1 MMEYKSLDQ
10 IEREADVRSGVTQA
24 PALSRRE
31 RLVRWAE
38 ALDRQQG
45 RYLRSIDGTE
55 FGTRRERHSKRAD
68 DSPLTVAFAD
78 PVLRAEGLRGDRV
91 GDAVDFFGLSEHD
104 VHRLVCY
111 CHYGRAISAAVA
123 ADHVRAIARHADAFT
138 LPRARTVIAGASALA
153 ALLLAAAV
161 L

>member
-1 MMEYKSLDQ
+1 MEYKSLDQ
-10 IEREADVRSGVTQA
+10 IERDADVRSSVGQA
-24 PALSRRE
+24 RKMSRRE
-31 RLVRWAE
+31 RLERWAG
-38 ALDRQQG
+38 ALEQQKG

-55 FGTRRERHSKRAD
+55 FGTRSERHSKRAD

-78 PVLRAEGLRGDRV
+78 AVLRAEGLRGDRV

-123 ADHVRAIARHADAFT
+123 ADHVRAIARHADGLI
-138 LPRARTVIAGASALA
+138 LPRAKTIVAGASALA
-153 ALLLAAAV
+153 AVLLAAAV